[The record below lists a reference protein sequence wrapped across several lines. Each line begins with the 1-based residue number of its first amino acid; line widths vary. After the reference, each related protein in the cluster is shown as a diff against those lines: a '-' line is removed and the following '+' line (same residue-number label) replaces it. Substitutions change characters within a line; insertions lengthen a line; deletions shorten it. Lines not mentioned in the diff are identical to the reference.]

1 MRRRFM
7 FFLLVFSILLLAL
20 TSCPLIT
27 TFILT
32 IEKDGN
38 GNTDPTVGVHKY
50 KKDTVVTVKAFPDV
64 GWEFGG
70 WEGEVASNDATVTT
84 TTMDKSKTIKAR
96 FVEIDE
102 IGKIIDKIDPATP
115 YTLRFVEE
123 LIPLVGTYLDS
134 LLDLL
139 DSTDYLERWAAA
151 FALQRSDLDE
161 DTLDDLETYLDDP
174 EAAIRALIAVAF
186 LRNGDDRG
194 KETLEDLLGD
204 TRVMVFSKPPVLLG
218 DFALSMLQ
226 VYFPIEY
233 PASAIYWPET
243 TSVTG
248 GPCDYTVTVNIA
260 FHGDGA
266 TQQLLDSWEASA
278 EAIWNGPNGSQ
289 EWKDCCTVTFDFVF
303 TLLEEG
309 EEPPDDAHVIE
320 VKDVKAAHT
329 SYVNTPLP
337 TPGSTE
343 TTTGTWDNLDT
354 PAVVAHEIGHLMG
367 LDDEYHYDEDDNYV
381 NDNVQSTDPQSI
393 MAQTWGK
400 VSALPDHISAI
411 MALADIQCECDYSM
425 TITPAYDVNV
435 SPGTHTVEVAVT
447 KADGKPAKGLTVTF
461 TVIGNPNIDD
471 TDVTTDDEGKA
482 SFTYSR
488 DFCYTNEDEIEAWAK
503 CNADAMALKQWISL
517 SWIEPDFWSPYDHQ
531 RDYPYS
537 TPLVVIFETE
547 PEAARG
553 AENLEYRVKI
563 FYGGE
568 EIFSRKGRETSV
580 ETGLLLEPGHDY
592 EIEITPISGPPETE
606 GTPSRITFTTAPA
619 TPEYL
624 EPPEDIE
631 VDMAASDTGI
641 RSSEFAKMI
650 EDTIVKAGYKSM
662 TFLFSQ
668 CYGGGMF
675 KDLDHLDNTL
685 LKSAARWNELA
696 YDCFLWSA
704 PDDRFLCWLDELRKA
719 IENDRTIAHADDD
732 ALRNDPIG
740 PFRDPP
746 DPFGRVEHPQG
757 LYNGDQF
764 MKLTDD
770 ASSKHAL
777 IFSGDDEPGFVDAD
791 RWETTLT
798 STPFGFEVTKISG
811 GTKKDLQNALETIA
825 ESMNENEVFI
835 FIFTGHGSAG
845 QRIAEEVEIP
855 AEGVDKE
862 FTGSLDLLD
871 ILQAINREFLYLT
884 VDMPPVGEDIKPY
897 GLLINELPV
906 GVTDPTIPR
915 NIFEIPLEFVNWGA
929 LNTLTL
935 MPLEVGTDSHKLYE
949 LFLDTGRVPYGECGC
964 D

>member
-503 CNADAMALKQWISL
+503 CNADAMALKQWIKIGRASCR
-517 SWIEPDFWSPYDHQ
+517 E
-531 RDYPYS
+531 
-537 TPLVVIFETE
+537 
-547 PEAARG
+547 
-553 AENLEYRVKI
+553 RV
-563 FYGGE
+563 
-568 EIFSRKGRETSV
+568 
-580 ETGLLLEPGHDY
+580 
-592 EIEITPISGPPETE
+592 
-606 GTPSRITFTTAPA
+606 
-619 TPEYL
+619 
-624 EPPEDIE
+624 
-631 VDMAASDTGI
+631 
-641 RSSEFAKMI
+641 
-650 EDTIVKAGYKSM
+650 
-662 TFLFSQ
+662 
-668 CYGGGMF
+668 
-675 KDLDHLDNTL
+675 
-685 LKSAARWNELA
+685 
-696 YDCFLWSA
+696 
-704 PDDRFLCWLDELRKA
+704 
-719 IENDRTIAHADDD
+719 
-732 ALRNDPIG
+732 
-740 PFRDPP
+740 
-746 DPFGRVEHPQG
+746 
-757 LYNGDQF
+757 
-764 MKLTDD
+764 
-770 ASSKHAL
+770 
-777 IFSGDDEPGFVDAD
+777 
-791 RWETTLT
+791 
-798 STPFGFEVTKISG
+798 
-811 GTKKDLQNALETIA
+811 
-825 ESMNENEVFI
+825 
-835 FIFTGHGSAG
+835 
-845 QRIAEEVEIP
+845 
-855 AEGVDKE
+855 
-862 FTGSLDLLD
+862 
-871 ILQAINREFLYLT
+871 
-884 VDMPPVGEDIKPY
+884 
-897 GLLINELPV
+897 
-906 GVTDPTIPR
+906 
-915 NIFEIPLEFVNWGA
+915 
-929 LNTLTL
+929 
-935 MPLEVGTDSHKLYE
+935 
-949 LFLDTGRVPYGECGC
+949 
-964 D
+964 